1 MFLKKKEKTINEED
15 RYEQELF
22 QGRELLPSP
31 EFNSKT
37 LKINKQT
44 NKKNVVKL
52 SAFKAMENKCQNG
65 YRLNKRS

>member
-1 MFLKKKEKTINEED
+1 MFLKKKKTINEED

-44 NKKNVVKL
+44 NKKMWSNYPHSRLWKTSVK
-52 SAFKAMENKCQNG
+52 MG
-65 YRLNKRS
+65 TG